1 MYFSTLLRD
10 HIDEDV
16 VLIWEAR
23 HPQQS
28 EQTHTEIHGIL
39 KDVRED
45 YFVVEISNED
55 GKLLTTNR
63 GGKLLRYFTYTFVW
77 FIDISTGDSEAVS
90 IFFNY

>member
-16 VLIWEAR
+16 TLIWEMR
-23 HPQQS
+23 HPEQS

-55 GKLLTTNR
+55 GRLLADR
-63 GGKLLRYFTYTFVW
+63 DAKLLRYFTYTFVW
-77 FIDISTGDSEAVS
+77 FVDILTGDSDAVS